1 MILAAGSGA
10 FLIRERRHAIAVFLA
25 QTGRNRAHLEVGNLK
40 DFVDAVALWFGFQR
54 RRHRIAQRDN
64 PVTVRRQEEES
75 AGILVLANLYFERRA
90 GIGGRAEDPARCG
103 ESIGGEATASGLSFG
118 CCKAFISIDET
129 NLI

>member
-1 MILAAGSGA
+1 MVLAAWSGA
-10 FLIRERRHAIAVFLA
+10 FLVRERRHAIAVLLA
-25 QTGRNRAHLEVGNLK
+25 QPGRNGAHLEVGNLK

-54 RRHRIAQRDN
+54 CRHRIAQRDD

-75 AGILVLANLYFERRA
+75 TGILIFADLYFERRA

-118 CCKAFISIDET
+118 GCKAFISVDET